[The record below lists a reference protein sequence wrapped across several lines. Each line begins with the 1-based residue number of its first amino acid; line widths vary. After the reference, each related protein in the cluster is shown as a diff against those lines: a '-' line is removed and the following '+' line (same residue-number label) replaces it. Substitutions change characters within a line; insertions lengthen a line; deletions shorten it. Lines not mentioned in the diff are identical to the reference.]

1 VQRGRPSHTAFGA
14 ATHRAVHQDL
24 EGGAVFADPLA
35 WRILGIDRAQALAEA
50 RVAPGRRVLR
60 LFIAARHRFAED
72 SLAAAVARGTTQAV
86 VLGAG
91 LDTFGYRNPHAGL
104 RVWEVD
110 HPDTGAWKR
119 DRLVEA
125 GIEVGSDMGDVRYV
139 GVDFERD
146 DLVARLAEAGLDPR
160 RPTFFLWL
168 GVVPYLTREAITAT
182 LTALGGML
190 GAEVVLD
197 YPTGSAGL
205 DAASRR
211 RRERLAERTAAVG
224 EPMLSS
230 FEPDELAALLEGAGF
245 DEVEDLGRREI
256 LTRVFGL
263 PPEVAE
269 QRAGAGGAHL
279 CRARRT
285 STT

>member
-1 VQRGRPSHTAFGA
+1 VRRGQPSHTAFGA

-24 EGGAVFADPLA
+24 EGGAVFTDPLA
-35 WRILGIDRAQALAEA
+35 WAILGTDREQALTDA
-50 RVAPGRRVLR
+50 REAPGRRTLR

-72 SLAAAVARGTTQAV
+72 SLAAAFTRGTTQAV

-91 LDTFGYRNPHAGL
+91 LDTLAYRNPHPGL

-119 DRLVEA
+119 ERLAEA
-125 GIEVGSDMGDVRYV
+125 GIDPGDVRHA

-146 DLVARLAEAGLDPR
+146 DLVARLVEAGLDAER
-160 RPTFFLWL
+160 ATFFLWL
-168 GVVPYLTREAITAT
+168 GVVPYLTRAAITAT
-182 LTALGGML
+182 LTALGRL
-190 GAEVVLD
+190 TGAEVVLD
-197 YPTGSAGL
+197 YPTGLAGL

-224 EPMLSS
+224 EPMLTTLQ
-230 FEPDELAALLEGAGF
+230 PAELRTILGDAGF

-256 LTRVFGL
+256 LTRFLGA
-263 PPEVAE
+263 PAEVAE
-269 QRAGAGGAHL
+269 QSAGAGGAHL
-279 CRARRT
+279 CRARRL
-285 STT
+285 

>member
-1 VQRGRPSHTAFGA
+1 MLRGRPSHTAFGA

-24 EGGAVFADPLA
+24 EAGAVFTDPLA
-35 WRILGIDRAQALAEA
+35 WTILGVDRAQALAEA
-50 RVAPGRRVLR
+50 REAPGRRVLR
-60 LFIAARHRFAED
+60 LFIAARHRFAEE
-72 SLAAAVARGTTQAV
+72 SLAAAVARGTSQAV

-91 LDTFGYRNPHAGL
+91 LDTFGYRNPHPDL

-110 HPDTGAWKR
+110 HPDTGTWKR
-119 DRLVEA
+119 ERLGEA
-125 GIEVGSDMGDVRYV
+125 GIDPGEVRHV

-146 DLVARLAEAGLDPR
+146 DLVAHLAEAGLDVA

-168 GVVPYLTREAITAT
+168 GVVPYLTREAVTGT
-182 LTALGGML
+182 LTALGRVA

-197 YPTGSAGL
+197 YPTGTTGL

-224 EPMLSS
+224 EPILTT
-230 FEPDELAALLEGAGF
+230 FEPAELRAVLEGAGF

-256 LTRVFGL
+256 LTRLLGV
-263 PPEVAE
+263 PPEVAT
-269 QRAGAGGAHL
+269 QRAGAGGGHL

-285 STT
+285 TTR

>member
-1 VQRGRPSHTAFGA
+1 VRRGEPSHTAFGA

-24 EGGAVFADPLA
+24 EAGAVFRDPLA
-35 WRILGIDRAQALAEA
+35 WTILGTDRERALADA
-50 RVAPGRRVLR
+50 REAPGRRTLR
-60 LFIAARHRFAED
+60 LFIAARHRFAEE
-72 SLAAAVARGTTQAV
+72 SLATAVARGTTQAV

-91 LDTFGYRNPHAGL
+91 LDTFGYRNPHPGL
-104 RVWEVD
+104 AVWEVD

-119 DRLVEA
+119 ERLAEA
-125 GIEVGSDMGDVRYV
+125 GIDPGVVRYV

-146 DLVARLAEAGLDPR
+146 DLVARLVEGGLDAG

-168 GVVPYLTREAITAT
+168 GVVPYLTREAIIGT
-182 LTALGGML
+182 LTALGHVA

-197 YPTGSAGL
+197 YPTGTAGL
-205 DAASRR
+205 DDESRR

-224 EPMLSS
+224 EPMLTTLQP
-230 FEPDELAALLEGAGF
+230 FELRAILEGAGF

-256 LTRVFGL
+256 LTRFFGV
-263 PPEVAE
+263 PPEDAKG
-269 QRAGAGGAHL
+269 RSGAGGAHL

-285 STT
+285 TWS